1 MKNKIDFGFGSFACN
16 SRGKEPS
23 HFLNV
28 GLSLLPPS
36 TVLTR
41 NRRILRLK
49 PGFGLSH
56 QTSPYHTVGSYGSTR
71 LSRRILVGSY
81 GYECPEENLREYCIK
96 QTPACIASLD
106 PLA

>member
-56 QTSPYHTVGSYGSTR
+56 QTSPYHRFLR
-71 LSRRILVGSY
+71 LNHV
-81 GYECPEENLREYCIK
+81 E
-96 QTPACIASLD
+96 
-106 PLA
+106 PLNQVEP